1 MSIFPTKILLAT
13 DGSEEAFLAARTAVE
28 LADKTNSELHV
39 AYVLRTQD
47 VPDYATVGLDDER
60 PHEGERI
67 KQMGQR
73 LLDEQVR
80 RVEEAGGTVA
90 GAHFTMG
97 RPDRG
102 ILTVGEDVGA
112 GLIVVG
118 SRGLGG
124 VRRAL
129 MGSVSDSVVRHA
141 HCPVLVVRK
150 ADDSDQEES
159 DQEILLA

>member
-13 DGSEEAFLAARTAVE
+13 DGSEEASWAARTAVE
-28 LADKTNSELHV
+28 LANKTGSDLHV
-39 AYVLRTQD
+39 AFVLRTQD
-47 VPDYATVGLDDER
+47 APDYATMGFDIEK
-60 PHEGERI
+60 PHEEEIRH
-67 KQMGQR
+67 MGQR
-73 LLDEQVR
+73 LLEEQVR
-80 RVEEAGGTVA
+80 HVERAGGTVA
-90 GAHFTMG
+90 GAHFRMG
-97 RPDRG
+97 RPDQG
-102 ILTVGEDVGA
+102 ILAVGEDVGV

-150 ADDSDQEES
+150 EDDPDQEVT
-159 DQEILLA
+159 DQEMLLA